1 MVFGHAPFGGGGLS
15 QTALGLVGRYAF
27 PPDSTTSKDGS
38 SQLLSGLHSQRHL
51 SPCRNNCPGRT
62 LVENQSE
69 VALACLLPCR
79 SDVPFIAP
87 AVHHQCHLAATS
99 QIWRDFPLLF
109 VSFSFLIFLF
119 HSSYYSILFILP
131 SSGFFLS
138 LFFSLPVNLN
148 LFVCTLFNL
157 FLSNNTVH
165 CWA

>member
-1 MVFGHAPFGGGGLS
+1 MS
-15 QTALGLVGRYAF
+15 QTVLGLVGRYAF

-109 VSFSFLIFLF
+109 VSFSFLI
-119 HSSYYSILFILP
+119 SYFILVIIQSYSFCLP
-131 SSGFFLS
+131 LDSSFPYFF
-138 LFFSLPVNLN
+138 P
-148 LFVCTLFNL
+148 
-157 FLSNNTVH
+157 FLLI
-165 CWA
+165 

>member
-1 MVFGHAPFGGGGLS
+1 MIEKRPIVTICIWSWLLLCQNSDASPLRICFKVYLS
-15 QTALGLVGRYAF
+15 QTVLGLVGRYAF

-51 SPCRNNCPGRT
+51 SPCRNNFPGRT

-99 QIWRDFPLLF
+99 QICRDFPLLF
-109 VSFSFLIFLF
+109 VSFSFLIISF
-119 HSSYYSILFILP
+119 
-131 SSGFFLS
+131 
-138 LFFSLPVNLN
+138 
-148 LFVCTLFNL
+148 
-157 FLSNNTVH
+157 
-165 CWA
+165 

>member
-1 MVFGHAPFGGGGLS
+1 MKKIRHIHRSQTIHWEEDLQEAADFQQSGLWPRPLWGGGLS

-109 VSFSFLIFLF
+109 VSFSFLISF
-119 HSSYYSILFILP
+119 
-131 SSGFFLS
+131 
-138 LFFSLPVNLN
+138 
-148 LFVCTLFNL
+148 
-157 FLSNNTVH
+157 
-165 CWA
+165 